1 MTNTKKPTLH
11 RVPVYRRPIFLIV
24 AAILICAAIA
34 VFIVLHKNSTQAPSD
49 PSRDSSTVQ
58 PSSSTDKV
66 DLPTTDDPEEPEKIT
81 QFEGGDPNELEELTG
96 SIAYH
101 GITGD
106 TLTITAS
113 IDQFLSEAGNCKLQL
128 SQNGQ
133 LVYSAEL
140 PAKADV
146 TTSVCGPFEI
156 PTQNLY
162 SGTYQIRI
170 EVTGND
176 KFGTIIG
183 ETTI

>member
-1 MTNTKKPTLH
+1 MTNTKKSTLH

-24 AAILICAAIA
+24 AAILICAI
-34 VFIVLHKNSTQAPSD
+34 VTIFIVLHQDSTPTSPDASQNPSTSQPNPSTNQTDAPASEE
-49 PSRDSSTVQ
+49 
-58 PSSSTDKV
+58 
-66 DLPTTDDPEEPEKIT
+66 PEEPEKVT
-81 QFEGGDPNELEELTG
+81 QFEGGDPNKLEELTG

-101 GITGD
+101 GVTGD

-113 IDQFLSEAGNCKLQL
+113 IDQFLYETGNCKLQL

-140 PAKADV
+140 PAQADV

-156 PTQNLY
+156 PAQNLY